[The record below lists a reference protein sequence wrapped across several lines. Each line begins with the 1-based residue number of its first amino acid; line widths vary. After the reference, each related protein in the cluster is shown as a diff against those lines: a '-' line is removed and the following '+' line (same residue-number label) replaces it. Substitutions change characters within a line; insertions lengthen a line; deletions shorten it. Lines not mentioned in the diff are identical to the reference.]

1 VLLDR
6 ADTDLT
12 NVVDAKDF
20 LLNCTPAANL
30 FSKRADR
37 IHLSGTQ
44 PEYHVVMD
52 RTRPVD
58 FEVHSIEEVV
68 GHGSG
73 ADAEQP
79 FRPFYAMRD
88 RGGGHRA
95 YYTLRREPRQLSS
108 KQRSYGTRSGYVG
121 NEAYLALVDG
131 DEAPYR
137 SDLKQLA
144 VRALCT
150 NRDLPLHMPV
160 GQGRTDFTLE
170 TGAPVRAIRCV
181 AGPTRPRP
189 PFGEG
194 EVAWKLVS
202 HLSLNYLSLL
212 DDEQSTGAAAL
223 HEMLKLYADANEPST
238 IKQIEGLHS
247 ATARSITRRIP
258 GPGPLAFG
266 RGLEITLTCDETAFE
281 GTGVFLLGAVLERFF
296 AKYVSINSFAET
308 VVRTLDRGEIMRWP
322 VRTGRRQML

>member
-1 VLLDR
+1 
-6 ADTDLT
+6 
-12 NVVDAKDF
+12 VVDAKDF
-20 LLNCTPAANL
+20 SPHCTPAINL
-30 FSKRADR
+30 FPKRADR
-37 IHLSGTQ
+37 IHLSGTE
-44 PEYHVVMD
+44 PEYHVVVD
-52 RTRPVD
+52 RTRSVD
-58 FEVHSIEEVV
+58 FEIHTVGEVV

-79 FRPFYAMRD
+79 FRPFYAMGD
-88 RGGGHRA
+88 RGGHRA
-95 YYTLRREPRQLSS
+95 YYTLRREPRTLSS
-108 KQRSYGTRSGYVG
+108 RQRAYGSRSGYVG
-121 NEAYLALVDG
+121 NELYVALVDA
-131 DEAPYR
+131 DAAPYR

-144 VRALCT
+144 VQALCT

-181 AGPTRPRP
+181 AGPTKPRP

-212 DDEQSTGAAAL
+212 DDEQTSGAAAL
-223 HEMLKLYADANEPST
+223 HELLKLYADANEPT
-238 IKQIEGLHS
+238 MIKQIEGVHS
-247 ATARSITRRIP
+247 TSARPITRRIP
-258 GPGPLAFG
+258 GSGPLAFG
-266 RGLEITLTCDETAFE
+266 RGLQITLTCDETAFE

-296 AKYVSINSFAET
+296 AKYVSINSFTET